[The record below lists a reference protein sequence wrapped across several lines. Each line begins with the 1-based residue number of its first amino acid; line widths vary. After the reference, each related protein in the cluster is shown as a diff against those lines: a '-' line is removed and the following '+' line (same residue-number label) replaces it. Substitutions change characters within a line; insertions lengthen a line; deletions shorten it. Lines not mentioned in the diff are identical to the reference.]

1 MVKAQLKR
9 QGRRLV
15 DVEHKEVMAMASVYL
30 AQHTAELIAEAK
42 LVVDQWAR
50 VGRWGPRG
58 GFRRS

>member
-1 MVKAQLKR
+1 M
-9 QGRRLV
+9 
-15 DVEHKEVMAMASVYL
+15 DVGNKEVMAMASVYL

-50 VGRWGPRG
+50 EGRWGPRG